1 MHPPPIRPSL
11 RPSNL
16 TGKVGKEKTVRR
28 SRYSV
33 SADKKNPSMRHR
45 KGLIH
50 GVYMDGIS
58 ADIEADSLSHLVLCF
73 WSHSLTVTSLSP
85 SLPFISGNGG
95 GEVVWVIDPFWITP
109 WEVRKPASNEL
120 FYQIYKLNPN
130 FGGIPTYFFHGKLFL
145 SFSFSFFFYLSVY
158 LFIYLVCC
166 EQLTCECLYWT
177 TIRVIKR
184 KYSVFISSSYLIVH
198 SRFIFFTCP
207 S

>member
-1 MHPPPIRPSL
+1 MSSVGHFVALTQKALLPHSTEGGGMHPPPIRPSL

-73 WSHSLTVTSLSP
+73 
-85 SLPFISGNGG
+85 
-95 GEVVWVIDPFWITP
+95 
-109 WEVRKPASNEL
+109 
-120 FYQIYKLNPN
+120 
-130 FGGIPTYFFHGKLFL
+130 
-145 SFSFSFFFYLSVY
+145 
-158 LFIYLVCC
+158 
-166 EQLTCECLYWT
+166 
-177 TIRVIKR
+177 
-184 KYSVFISSSYLIVH
+184 
-198 SRFIFFTCP
+198 
-207 S
+207 